1 LDSGRAGDPCEESNL
16 TIRAF
21 LNTFITLLQ
30 RLLTEPMKIIKDP
43 VHGYVEVEPLALRL
57 LDSEVVQRLRHVT
70 QLGFANLVYP
80 GANHTRFEHS
90 LGTMHLSG
98 LMARILDL
106 DDGEARLVATAALLH
121 DIGHG
126 PFSHVTEP
134 VMEEFVGR
142 SHHQIDHLVGE
153 GTVATILEAE
163 GIDPVEVCAVVAGE
177 HPLASIIHGSLDVD
191 RMDYLMRDA
200 HYTGVP
206 YGTVDAHRL
215 IRSTILTRSGVALSE
230 GGINAAE
237 SLLIAR
243 TLMRP
248 AVYFHH
254 VSRIATSMFV
264 HALREEVLNVPD
276 ADARDLVRMDDAACM
291 ERLKHSSCAI
301 VRDLACRVYARD
313 LYKRALYIGEDR
325 VSAAPLQQNL
335 GPARERE
342 IAREIAET
350 AGVPEDSVLV
360 DIPRLPGALSME
372 VRVRN
377 SHHMVDIEEVSPLIN
392 TLNDTRRQQWRLGV
406 YTTKEHRSAVE
417 QAATE
422 VLRVKRA
429 TKQDKLVVT

>member
-1 LDSGRAGDPCEESNL
+1 
-16 TIRAF
+16 
-21 LNTFITLLQ
+21 
-30 RLLTEPMKIIKDP
+30 MKIIKDP
-43 VHGYVEVEPLALRL
+43 VHGYVEADALALRL

-90 LGTMHLSG
+90 LGTMHLAG
-98 LMARILDL
+98 LMSGELGL
-106 DDGEARLVATAALLH
+106 DDGETELVTTAALLH

-134 VMEEFVGR
+134 VMEEFTGR
-142 SHHQIDHLVGE
+142 CHHQIDRLVRE
-153 GTVATILEAE
+153 GTTAGILEAE
-163 GIDPVEVCAVVAGE
+163 GIDPAEVCDVVAGK
-177 HPLASIIHGSLDVD
+177 HRLASIIHGSLDVD

-215 IRSTILTRSGVALSE
+215 IRSTIFTESGIALHE

-264 HALREEVLNVPD
+264 HALREEVRNVPG
-276 ADARDLVRMDDAACM
+276 ADARELMRMDDAACM
-291 ERLKHSSCAI
+291 ERLKHSSCEIA
-301 VRDLACRVYARD
+301 RDLARRVYARD
-313 LYKRALYIGEDR
+313 LYKRALYVGEDR
-325 VSAAPLQQNL
+325 VNAAALQQDL
-335 GPARERE
+335 GAARERGL
-342 IAREIAET
+342 AAVIAET
-350 AGVPEDSVLV
+350 AGVPEDCVLV

-377 SHHMVDIEEVSPLIN
+377 SHAMMDIEEVSPLIN
-392 TLNDTRRQQWRLGV
+392 TLNDTRRQQWRLGI
-406 YTTKEHRSAVE
+406 YTTKEHRDRVE

-429 TKQDKLVVT
+429 TKQDKLIVA

>member
-1 LDSGRAGDPCEESNL
+1 
-16 TIRAF
+16 
-21 LNTFITLLQ
+21 
-30 RLLTEPMKIIKDP
+30 MKIIKDP
-43 VHGYVEVEPLALRL
+43 VHGYVEADALALRL

-90 LGTMHLSG
+90 LGTMHLAG
-98 LMARILDL
+98 LMAGQLGLDR
-106 DDGEARLVATAALLH
+106 DETKLVTTAALLH

-134 VMEEFVGR
+134 VMEEFTGR
-142 SHHQIDHLVGE
+142 SHHQIDRLVRE
-153 GTVATILEAE
+153 GTTAGILE
-163 GIDPVEVCAVVAGE
+163 GDGLDPAEVCAVVAGK
-177 HPLASIIHGSLDVD
+177 HRLASIIHGSLDVD

-215 IRSTILTRSGVALSE
+215 IRSTIFTESGIALHE

-264 HALREEVLNVPD
+264 HALREEVQNTPGTD
-276 ADARDLVRMDDAACM
+276 AHELMRMDDAACM
-291 ERLKHSSCAI
+291 ERLKHSPSPI
-301 VRDLACRVYARD
+301 TRDLARRVYARD

-325 VSAAPLQQNL
+325 VNAAALRQAL

-350 AGVPEDSVLV
+350 AGVTEDCVLV
-360 DIPRLPGALSME
+360 DIPRLPRALSME

-377 SHHMVDIEEVSPLIN
+377 SHAMVEIEEVSPLIN

-406 YTTKEHRSAVE
+406 YTIEEHRDTVE

>member
-1 LDSGRAGDPCEESNL
+1 
-16 TIRAF
+16 
-21 LNTFITLLQ
+21 
-30 RLLTEPMKIIKDP
+30 MKIIKDP
-43 VHGYVEVEPLALRL
+43 VHGYVEADEPMLRL
-57 LDSEVVQRLRHVT
+57 LDSGVVQRLRHVT

-90 LGTMHLSG
+90 LGAMHLAGIMCRELG
-98 LMARILDL
+98 L
-106 DDGEARLVATAALLH
+106 DGEETRLVTTAALLH
-121 DIGHG
+121 DVGHG
-126 PFSHVTEP
+126 PFSHVTEL

-142 SHHQIDHLVGE
+142 KHHQIGYLVRE
-153 GTVATILEAE
+153 GAIAAILEAE
-163 GIDPVEVCAVVAGE
+163 GIDPAEVCAVVAGE
-177 HPLASIIHGSLDVD
+177 HRFSSIIHGSLDVD

-215 IRSTILTRSGVALSE
+215 IRCSVLAESGIALRES
-230 GGINAAE
+230 GINAAE

-264 HALREEVLNVPD
+264 HALREEVLTVPG
-276 ADARDLVRMDDAACM
+276 ANARELVRMDDAACM
-291 ERLKHSSCAI
+291 ERLKHSPSPI
-301 VRDLACRVYARD
+301 VRDLASRVYARD
-313 LYKRALYIGEDR
+313 LYKRALYVGEDR
-325 VSAAPLQQNL
+325 VNAAALRQDP

-342 IAREIAET
+342 IARDI
-350 AGVPEDSVLV
+350 AGVAEVPVAKVLV
-360 DIPRLPGALSME
+360 DIPPLPRALSME

-377 SHHMVDIEEVSPLIN
+377 GHAMVDIEEVSPLIG

-406 YTTKEHRSAVE
+406 YTAPEHRQAVE

>member
-1 LDSGRAGDPCEESNL
+1 
-16 TIRAF
+16 
-21 LNTFITLLQ
+21 
-30 RLLTEPMKIIKDP
+30 MKIIKDP
-43 VHGYVEVEPLALRL
+43 VHGYVEADEPALRL
-57 LDSEVVQRLRHVT
+57 LDSGAVQRLRHVT

-90 LGTMHLSG
+90 LGTMHLAG
-98 LMARILDL
+98 IMCRELGL
-106 DDGEARLVATAALLH
+106 DDGETKLVTTAALLH

-134 VMEEFVGR
+134 VMEEFTGR
-142 SHHQIDHLVGE
+142 CHHQIDYLVRE
-153 GTVATILEAE
+153 GAIADILEAE
-163 GIDPVEVCAVVAGE
+163 GIDPAEVCAVVAGE
-177 HPLASIIHGSLDVD
+177 HRFASIIHGSLDVD

-215 IRSTILTRSGVALSE
+215 IRCSVLAESGIALRES
-230 GGINAAE
+230 GINAAE

-264 HALREEVLNVPD
+264 HALREEVLNVPGT
-276 ADARDLVRMDDAACM
+276 DARELVRMDDAACM
-291 ERLKHSSCAI
+291 ERLKHSPCEI
-301 VRDLACRVYARD
+301 TCDLANRVYARD
-313 LYKRALYIGEDR
+313 LYKRALYVGEDR
-325 VSAAPLQQNL
+325 VNAAALRQDP
-335 GPARERE
+335 GPARERDL
-342 IAREIAET
+342 ALAIAET
-350 AGVPEDSVLV
+350 AGVPAAEVLV
-360 DIPRLPGALSME
+360 DIPPLPRALSME

-377 SHHMVDIEEVSPLIN
+377 SHAMVDIEEVSPLIS

-406 YTTKEHRSAVE
+406 YTVPEHRRAVE

>member
-1 LDSGRAGDPCEESNL
+1 
-16 TIRAF
+16 
-21 LNTFITLLQ
+21 
-30 RLLTEPMKIIKDP
+30 MKIIKDP
-43 VHGYVEVEPLALRL
+43 VHGYVEADAFALRL

-80 GANHTRFEHS
+80 GANHSRFEHS
-90 LGTMHLSG
+90 LGTMHLAGLISG
-98 LMARILDL
+98 QLGL
-106 DDGEARLVATAALLH
+106 DDGETRLVTTAALLH

-134 VMEEFVGR
+134 VMEEFTGR
-142 SHHQIDHLVGE
+142 SHHEIDHLIREGETAAILEGE
-153 GTVATILEAE
+153 GL
-163 GIDPVEVCAVVAGE
+163 DPAEVCAVVAGK
-177 HPLASIIHGSLDVD
+177 HRLASIIHGSLDVD

-215 IRSTILTRSGVALSE
+215 IRSTILTESGIALHE

-264 HALREEVLNVPD
+264 HALREEVRTVPGTD
-276 ADARDLVRMDDAACM
+276 AHELMRMDDAACM
-291 ERLKHSSCAI
+291 ERLKRSPSPIA
-301 VRDLACRVYARD
+301 RDLARRVYYRD
-313 LYKRALYIGEDR
+313 LYKRALYVGEDR
-325 VSAAPLQQNL
+325 VNAAALRQDL
-335 GPARERE
+335 GPVRERE
-342 IAREIAET
+342 IAREIAES
-350 AGVPEDSVLV
+350 AGVMEDAVLV
-360 DIPRLPGALSME
+360 DIPPLPRALSME

-377 SHHMVDIEEVSPLIN
+377 SHAMVDIEEVSPLIN

-406 YTTKEHRSAVE
+406 YTLEEHRNTVE
-417 QAATE
+417 AAAME

-429 TKQDKLVVT
+429 TKQDKLIVT

>member
-1 LDSGRAGDPCEESNL
+1 
-16 TIRAF
+16 
-21 LNTFITLLQ
+21 
-30 RLLTEPMKIIKDP
+30 MKIIKDP
-43 VHGYVEVEPLALRL
+43 VHGYVEADALALRL
-57 LDSEVVQRLRHVT
+57 LDSEVVQRLRHVS

-98 LMARILDL
+98 LMSGELGLDG
-106 DDGEARLVATAALLH
+106 DETRLVTTAALLH

-134 VMEEFVGR
+134 VMEEFTGR
-142 SHHQIDHLVGE
+142 SHHQIDRLVGE
-153 GTVATILEAE
+153 GTIAAVLEAE
-163 GIDPVEVCAVVAGE
+163 GIDPAEVCAAVSGE
-177 HPLASIIHGSLDVD
+177 HRLASIIHGSLDVD

-215 IRSTILTRSGVALSE
+215 IRSTILTASGVALYE

-264 HALREEVLNVPD
+264 HALREEVRNVPNT
-276 ADARDLVRMDDAACM
+276 DARELMRMDDAACM
-291 ERLKHSSCAI
+291 ERLKHSPHG
-301 VRDLACRVYARD
+301 VTRDLARRVYARD
-313 LYKRALYIGEDR
+313 LYKRALYVGEDR
-325 VSAAPLQQNL
+325 VNAAALRQEP

-342 IAREIAET
+342 IAREIAGA
-350 AGVPEDSVLV
+350 AGVTEDSVLV
-360 DIPRLPGALSME
+360 DIPPLPRALSME

-377 SHHMVDIEEVSPLIN
+377 SHAMVDIEEVSPLIN

-406 YTTKEHRSAVE
+406 YTTKEHRSTVE
-417 QAATE
+417 QAAVE

>member
-1 LDSGRAGDPCEESNL
+1 
-16 TIRAF
+16 
-21 LNTFITLLQ
+21 
-30 RLLTEPMKIIKDP
+30 MKIIKDP
-43 VHGYVEVEPLALRL
+43 VHGYVEADALALRL
-57 LDSEVVQRLRHVT
+57 LDSEVIQRLRHVT

-90 LGTMHLSG
+90 LGTMHLAG
-98 LMARILDL
+98 LMAGQLGLDG
-106 DDGEARLVATAALLH
+106 DETKLVTTAALLH

-134 VMEEFVGR
+134 VMEEFTGR
-142 SHHQIDHLVGE
+142 SHHQIDRLVREGTTAGILEGE
-153 GTVATILEAE
+153 GL
-163 GIDPVEVCAVVAGE
+163 DPAEVCAVVAGK
-177 HPLASIIHGSLDVD
+177 HRLASIIHGSLDVD

-215 IRSTILTRSGVALSE
+215 IRSTIFTESGIALHE

-264 HALREEVLNVPD
+264 HALREEVRNVPGTD
-276 ADARDLVRMDDAACM
+276 AHELMRMDDAACM
-291 ERLKHSSCAI
+291 ERLKHSSCEI
-301 VRDLACRVYARD
+301 TRDLARRVYARD

-325 VSAAPLQQNL
+325 VNAAALRQDL
-335 GPARERE
+335 GPARERD
-342 IAREIAET
+342 IAREIAEA
-350 AGVPEDSVLV
+350 AGIIEDEVLV
-360 DIPRLPGALSME
+360 DIPPLPRALSME

-377 SHHMVDIEEVSPLIN
+377 SHAMVDIEEVSPLIN

-406 YTTKEHRSAVE
+406 YTVEEHRNTVE
-417 QAATE
+417 AAAME

-429 TKQDKLVVT
+429 TKQDKLIVT